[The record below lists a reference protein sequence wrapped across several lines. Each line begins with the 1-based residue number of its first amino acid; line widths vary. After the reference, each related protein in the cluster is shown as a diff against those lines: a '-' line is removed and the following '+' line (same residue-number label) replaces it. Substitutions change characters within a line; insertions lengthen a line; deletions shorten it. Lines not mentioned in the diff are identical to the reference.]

1 MWRSCLFAALAA
13 ASAVGCAHNK
23 ANQYAY
29 APPLAPAVYPQ
40 PQMAAQPVAF
50 APGGAAPAVNVA
62 PGPVPPAGVVMAS
75 GDPCCPPPSL
85 ATSGVAPVVYA
96 ADQTPPCPPGP

>member
-1 MWRSCLFAALAA
+1 MWRSCLFVALAA
-13 ASAVGCAHNK
+13 AGAVGCAHNK

-40 PQMAAQPVAF
+40 PQMAAQPVAYA
-50 APGGAAPAVNVA
+50 APGASPNVTVA

-85 ATSGVAPVVYA
+85 NAAAAPVVYA